1 MQGGARPG
9 TTGTTAPARLCYGD
23 RRFSRP
29 PMNDSSHSS
38 APAPSMPAAA
48 PTPAALV
55 DRLVALMRLQPL
67 GDDRFQGQSQNIGTP
82 AVFGGQVLGQA
93 LMAASQTVEAERP
106 VHSMHAYFL
115 LPGEHAPIEYAVDRV
130 RDGRSFTTRHV
141 VARQQ
146 ERVIF
151 EMSASFQTV
160 EDGVEHQSA
169 MPGPPPPESL
179 RSDLERRFDLVDRIP
194 ERMRVKALRPHGLEF
209 RSVEDDDLLAP
220 VPRAPTR
227 SVWLRAIAPLPD
239 DPVVHRAL
247 LAYASDHGL
256 LGAALL
262 PHGLSYAQ
270 PRLRLASLDHA
281 MWFHRDFRLDDWLLY
296 TMDSP
301 SAGGGRGL
309 SRGSMFTRDGR
320 LVASMA
326 QEGMVRVRS

>member
-1 MQGGARPG
+1 
-9 TTGTTAPARLCYGD
+9 
-23 RRFSRP
+23 
-29 PMNDSSHSS
+29 MNDSLPTG
-38 APAPSMPAAA
+38 APAPPAASTDA
-48 PTPAALV
+48 SDTASTATLPVPPTPAALV
-55 DRLVALMRLQPL
+55 DRLVALMRPEPL
-67 GDDRFQGQSQNIGTP
+67 GDDRFRAQSQNIGTP

-93 LMAASQTVEAERP
+93 LMAASLTVEAERP

-115 LPGEHAPIEYAVDRV
+115 LPGEHAPIDYAVDRV

-151 EMSASFQTV
+151 EMSASFQTID
-160 EDGVEHQSA
+160 DGVEHQSA
-169 MPGPPPPESL
+169 MPERPAPESL
-179 RSDLERRFDLVDRIP
+179 RSDLERRFDLADRMP
-194 ERMRVKALRPHGLEF
+194 ERLRVKALRPHGLEF
-209 RSVEDDDLLAP
+209 RSVEHDDLLAP
-220 VPRAPTR
+220 VPRAPER
-227 SVWLRAIAPLPD
+227 SVWMRAVAPLPD
-239 DPVVHRAL
+239 DPVMHRAL

-296 TMDSP
+296 VMDSP

-309 SRGSMFTRDGR
+309 SRGSVFTRDGR

-326 QEGMVRVRS
+326 QEGMVRVKA

>member
-1 MQGGARPG
+1 
-9 TTGTTAPARLCYGD
+9 
-23 RRFSRP
+23 
-29 PMNDSSHSS
+29 MNDSPPDATSPPTS
-38 APAPSMPAAA
+38 AAPPAP
-48 PTPAALV
+48 PTPAVLV
-55 DRLVALMRLQPL
+55 DRLVALMRPEPL
-67 GDDRFQGQSQNIGTP
+67 GDDRFRAQSQNIGTP

-93 LMAASQTVEAERP
+93 LMAASLTVGAERP

-115 LPGEHAPIEYAVDRV
+115 LPGEHAPIDYAVDRV

-141 VARQQ
+141 VARQE

-160 EDGVEHQSA
+160 DDGVEHQSA
-169 MPGPPPPESL
+169 MPDRPAPESL
-179 RSDLERRFDLVDRIP
+179 RSDLERRFDLADRMP
-194 ERMRVKALRPHGLEF
+194 ERLRVKALRPHGLEF

-220 VPRAPTR
+220 VPRAPER
-227 SVWLRAIAPLPD
+227 SVWMRAVAPLPD
-239 DPVVHRAL
+239 DPVMHRAL

-296 TMDSP
+296 VMDSP

-309 SRGSMFTRDGR
+309 SRGSVFARDEAPG
-320 LVASMA
+320 AA
-326 QEGMVRVRS
+326 TAEPAA